1 MDEGSIEK
9 HTKVLIERLEAD
21 ETNDFQRVKGYLED
35 AVILILDYTNR
46 EKMTDNLYFY
56 ARQMVVIAWNQESNE
71 GESSRT
77 EGGVSQ
83 SFITDIPDKL
93 KSGLVRH
100 RLGKVV
106 SFYASQK
113 T

>member
-1 MDEGSIEK
+1 MDEEQVIK
-9 HTKVLIERLEAD
+9 HTEALVVRLGTEVS
-21 ETNDFQRVKGYLED
+21 ESEKIKGMLED

-46 EKMTDNLYFY
+46 DKMTDQLYYY
-56 ARQMVVIAWNQESNE
+56 ARQLVVITWNQEGNE
-71 GESSRT
+71 GEASRS

-83 SFITDIPDKL
+83 SFITDIPEKL
-93 KSGLVRH
+93 KAGLNNY

-106 SFYASQK
+106 KYYAPKK